1 MTTSLDLINND
12 DEFHK
17 LQREP
22 IIVND
27 FKTDTQEEKDLILGK
42 IMTKYNSDVMDSVPR
57 CDCGEIHGADRK
69 DEYCDKCLSHC
80 SHRLEDKIES
90 ILWARVPEG
99 VEAFVN
105 PMVWTMLT
113 KFFKKGGFDVIQWLT
128 NTNYNTATKEP
139 VEVRLIKSMGIDR
152 GYNSFI
158 RNFDSII
165 EKMMQIPT
173 YRKKQNKEEILSF
186 IQTFRH
192 KIFSKYLPFPN
203 RALLVIEN
211 TDFDR
216 FAEPVIFSA
225 INAINTITSIDCS
238 LIKPKLW
245 VRENRTAKTIAA
257 IAEFTEKYFRDHVAR
272 KTGLFRKH
280 FYGSRSHH
288 SFRAVITSLT
298 RPHKYDE
305 IHIPW
310 TVAMGA
316 FRTFLHNKLERRG
329 YTLNQINEKLN
340 RHACLYD
347 PELDEIFKEL
357 IDESKEKGIPVTFCR
372 NPTLGMGSIQRVRIT
387 RVKTDV
393 HDPTVSISILIVR
406 AWNADFDGDAMGAQI
421 MMDNYLGE
429 MSAYLAPH
437 RNIIDPN
444 TPRQINDHLSLAKT
458 VVSNTSNW
466 FSEPIN
472 TKPTHLMDEFAI

>member
-1 MTTSLDLINND
+1 MVSTIVKFERMSMTISLDLVNND
-12 DEFHK
+12 EEFRN
-17 LQREP
+17 LQRDP

-57 CDCGEIHGADRK
+57 CDCGNIHGADRK
-69 DEYCDKCLSHC
+69 DEYCKDCLSYC
-80 SHRLEDKIES
+80 AHRLEDKIES
-90 ILWARVPEG
+90 ILWARVPDEVSG
-99 VEAFVN
+99 FVN

-128 NTNYNTATKEP
+128 NTNYTVNSREP
-139 VEVRLIKSMGIDR
+139 AEAKLILTMGVKR
-152 GYNSFI
+152 GYNNFI
-158 RNFDSII
+158 NNFDQIL
-165 EKMMQIPT
+165 ELLLQIPT
-173 YRKKQNKEEILSF
+173 YRKKQNKDELLGF
-186 IQTFRH
+186 IQMFRG

-245 VRENRTAKTIAA
+245 VRENRTARTVAA
-257 IAEFTEKYFRDHVAR
+257 ISEFTEQYFRDHVAK

-288 SFRAVITSLT
+288 SFRAVITSIT

-305 IHIPW
+305 IYIPW
-310 TVAMGA
+310 IVAMGA

-340 RHACLYD
+340 RHASMYD
-347 PELDEIFKEL
+347 EELNDIFLEL
-357 IDESKEKGIPVTFCR
+357 IDETPEKGVPVTFCR

-393 HDPTVSISILIVR
+393 EDPTISMSILIVR
-406 AWNADFDGDAMGAQI
+406 AFNA
-421 MMDNYLGE
+421 
-429 MSAYLAPH
+429 
-437 RNIIDPN
+437 
-444 TPRQINDHLSLAKT
+444 
-458 VVSNTSNW
+458 
-466 FSEPIN
+466 
-472 TKPTHLMDEFAI
+472 